1 MTAQAFQNGFENM
14 YQRTYEPWT
23 GTSSTGNPT
32 SQTSWIVNARADRA
46 HHSKNPVIDLGGF
59 KYRKDSDYKRIV
71 QNYEN
76 YPGSISG
83 TGKSTRQGFFSDT
96 VSESKYLFTYPFTFS
111 GDGADL
117 LSEKNQAITECLLK
131 LKEDKV
137 QLGQFL
143 AEAKQSVNMLAD
155 SAHKLF
161 SLLLLIKRKQ
171 WPKRPSGQQVFGVN
185 AANLYLQ
192 WKYGWAPLCSD
203 LKRLFD
209 DAQND
214 TKSRPLVL
222 KASRNI
228 KSHWTSSSDV
238 QYWDGRFQQVKATN
252 TCQVMAKVKS
262 SFLDNANSYG
272 LINPLSLGWELIP
285 FSFVV
290 DWAMPIG
297 NFLEAL
303 SAPAGLDFLTG
314 FTGQRL
320 EGTIEANRKL
330 NSGWKGKQQSVSV
343 DAFYYGRTA
352 LIQFPF
358 PQLYVKSPFSTGNV
372 LSALALLRQLR

>member
-1 MTAQAFQNGFENM
+1 MSAQAFHNGFENL
-14 YQRTYEPWT
+14 YHRTYEPWT
-23 GTSSTGNPT
+23 GTTTSGNPT
-32 SQTSWIVNARADRA
+32 SQNSRIVHARAQRA
-46 HHSKNPVIDLGGF
+46 GYSKNPIIDLNGF
-59 KYRKDSDYKRIV
+59 KYRKDSDYVRIV
-71 QNYEN
+71 HNYEN
-76 YPGSISG
+76 YPGAITGS
-83 TGKSTRQGFFSDT
+83 GKSSRIGFFSDT
-96 VSESKYLFTYPFTFS
+96 VSESGYLFTYPFTF
-111 GDGADL
+111 GGHDGDL
-117 LSEKNQAITECLLK
+117 LSEKNQSITECLLK

-155 SAHKLF
+155 SASKLF
-161 SLLLLIKRKQ
+161 RLLLLIKRRE
-171 WPKRPSGQQVFGVN
+171 WPKRPKGQQVFGVN

-192 WKYGWAPLCSD
+192 WKYGWLPLCSD

-209 DAQND
+209 DAQSD
-214 TKSRPLVL
+214 TKSRPMVL
-222 KASRNI
+222 KATRNI
-228 KSHWTSSSDV
+228 KSNWTSSSDV
-238 QYWDGRFQQVKATN
+238 DYWDGRNQTVKATN
-252 TCQVMAKVKS
+252 TCQIMANVKP
-262 SFLDNANSYG
+262 SFLANANAYG

-303 SAPAGLDFLTG
+303 SAPVGLDFLTG

-330 NSGWKGKQQSVSV
+330 TSGWKGTPQSVSV
-343 DAFYYGRTA
+343 DAFVYRRTR
-352 LIQFPF
+352 LTNFPF